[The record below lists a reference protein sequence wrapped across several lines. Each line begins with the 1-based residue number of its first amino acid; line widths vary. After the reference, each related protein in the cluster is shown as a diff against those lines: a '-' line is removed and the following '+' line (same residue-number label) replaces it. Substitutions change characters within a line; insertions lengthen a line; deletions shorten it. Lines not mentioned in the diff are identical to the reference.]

1 MLQAALEAAPPA
13 ASSGSPPLGGPAEA
27 GPLGTGSGVGSWYTR
42 MRALKCGEQAGEA
55 CTAGQLHS
63 AGGGVMPGS
72 FGDLKNARSPQ
83 RSPNGSPLDG
93 TDGASCKEVPVRHS
107 SESSQHP
114 AIEAHAADTQDDVQ
128 AHAADTQ
135 DDVQAHA
142 ADSKLGTTTKP
153 LAQDDVQVALF
164 RAGSTLGAAMMLHR
178 TDSDSIVELL

>member
-128 AHAADTQ
+128 AHAAD
-135 DDVQAHA
+135 
-142 ADSKLGTTTKP
+142 SKLGTTTKP

-178 TDSDSIVELL
+178 TDSASIVELL